1 MEALKARDEGA
12 EMKFCIYRARQG
24 WSPGGRPRS
33 CHRKLRSRSRE
44 VWRAKHPWGRR
55 GNGMGN
61 RAAGWSDRKEPLL
74 QDSRGPSQMGRLSPC
89 PAPASLRHVHKGA
102 RWGANLGHSLC
113 RPPFVSC
120 QGPEWSGEAWPGVPS
135 TGCSG
140 QCHCLKLLRTGLP
153 GPLELG
159 LAAVLQS
166 SSSAHSLPMG
176 ATKIMQRP
184 LQCSPCGIMAEQ
196 SWGHRPS
203 SPVCDDGP
211 RPG

>member
-1 MEALKARDEGA
+1 MA
-12 EMKFCIYRARQG
+12 
-24 WSPGGRPRS
+24 SV
-33 CHRKLRSRSRE
+33 SR
-44 VWRAKHPWGRR
+44 WQ
-55 GNGMGN
+55 
-61 RAAGWSDRKEPLL
+61 DRKESQL
-74 QDSRGPSQMGRLSPC
+74 QDPRGLSQMGRLSPC
-89 PAPASLRHVHKGA
+89 RAPASHHHVHKGA

-113 RPPFVSC
+113 RPPSVSC
-120 QGPEWSGEAWPGVPS
+120 QGLEWSGEARPRVPS

-140 QCHCLKLLRTGLP
+140 QCHCLKLLCTGLP

-166 SSSAHSLPMG
+166 SSSAGSLPVG

-211 RPG
+211 RPGCSVGAPGQVSAISTREPPGTPGPRRSRSGIDPGERGHLELWPPSREGK